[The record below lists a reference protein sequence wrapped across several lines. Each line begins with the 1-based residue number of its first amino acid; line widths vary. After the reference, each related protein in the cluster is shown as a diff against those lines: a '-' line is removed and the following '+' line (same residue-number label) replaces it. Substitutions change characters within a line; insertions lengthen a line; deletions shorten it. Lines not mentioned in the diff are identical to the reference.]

1 MKRSGRRFSIFS
13 LWRFCTTLPKLLA
26 SLLKRPFTSEWFDVL
41 AAANSGD
48 ADEVPEGWKTVR
60 EIAAETGLRESHTW
74 KQLRRLEKL
83 SDGVL
88 EFERD
93 NYSSRSALFVHQI
106 PLRLSHPNISPRMVP
121 LRKPS

>member
-60 EIAAETGLRESHTW
+60 EISAETGLSESHTW
-74 KQLRRLEKL
+74 KQLRQLHEQGKI
-83 SDGVL
+83 
-88 EFERD
+88 ERRRFKICTGTTIRPVPH
-93 NYSSRSALFVHQI
+93 YSI
-106 PLRLSHPNISPRMVP
+106 
-121 LRKPS
+121 